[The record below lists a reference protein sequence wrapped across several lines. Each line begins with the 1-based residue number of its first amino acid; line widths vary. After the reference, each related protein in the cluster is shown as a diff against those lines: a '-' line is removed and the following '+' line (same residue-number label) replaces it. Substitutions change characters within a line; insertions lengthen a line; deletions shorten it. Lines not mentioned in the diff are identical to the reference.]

1 MTVLRRQPDGQP
13 RPDGQPKPDKQP
25 SGPSA
30 CSIQS
35 TLDIVGDRWTLLIL
49 RDLFRGVRRFGAMQ
63 HDLGIARNMLA
74 DRLSRLTEAA
84 VVSKVPYQH
93 RPVRYDY
100 VLTPK
105 GLDLS
110 NSLLAL
116 MAWGDRWCHDGNA
129 PTVLVHADCG
139 TPLEIAT
146 RCPDCNV
153 AISPARIRSLTDHA
167 ATSPSAPLNDELP
180 ADTTAPA
187 NQTVQQQHTNG
198 TAR

>member
-1 MTVLRRQPDGQP
+1 MTTTTAAVRQP
-13 RPDGQPKPDKQP
+13 
-25 SGPSA
+25 A
-30 CSIQS
+30 CSIQA

-49 RDLFRGVRRFGAMQ
+49 RDLFRGVRRFSRMQ

-74 DRLSRLTEAA
+74 DRLGRLVDAE
-84 VVSKVPYQH
+84 VVAKVPYQH
-93 RPVRYDY
+93 RPVRFDY

-116 MAWGDRWCHDGNA
+116 MRWGDRWCHDGDA

-146 RCPDCNV
+146 RCPACDEPV
-153 AISPARIRSLTDHA
+153 SPTRIRSRSHDPARGAQPNDLPDEAVGNARSVGDSRERRGNTPPA
-167 ATSPSAPLNDELP
+167 PTSPPVP
-180 ADTTAPA
+180 
-187 NQTVQQQHTNG
+187 TNG
-198 TAR
+198 GAL

>member
-1 MTVLRRQPDGQP
+1 MCAAVTALPSGQP
-13 RPDGQPKPDKQP
+13 
-25 SGPSA
+25 A
-30 CSIQS
+30 CSIQA

-49 RDLFRGVRRFGAMQ
+49 RDLFRGVRRFSAMQ

-74 DRLSRLTEAA
+74 DRLSRLTDAG
-84 VVSKVPYQH
+84 VVAKVPYQQ

-116 MAWGDRWCHDGNA
+116 MAWGDRWCQDGDA

-139 TPLEIAT
+139 AALEIAT
-146 RCPDCNV
+146 RCPTCDEPV
-153 AISPARIRSLTDHA
+153 SPARIRSRAHLHDESHGPQHTD
-167 ATSPSAPLNDELP
+167 SPSARAIEL
-180 ADTTAPA
+180 
-187 NQTVQQQHTNG
+187 QLTNG
-198 TAR
+198 GSP

>member
-1 MTVLRRQPDGQP
+1 MKTATTGQP
-13 RPDGQPKPDKQP
+13 
-25 SGPSA
+25 S
-30 CSIQS
+30 CSIQA

-49 RDLFRGVRRFGAMQ
+49 RDLFRGVRRFSAMQ

-74 DRLSRLTEAA
+74 DRLGRLVDAG
-84 VVSKVPYQH
+84 VVAKEPYQH

-100 VLTPK
+100 VLTAK

-116 MAWGDRWCHDGNA
+116 MAWGDRWCHDGDA

-146 RCPDCNV
+146 RCPACDEPV
-153 AISPARIRSLTDHA
+153 GPTRIRSRSSRSDASPRGLVPREELRGQELAAA
-167 ATSPSAPLNDELP
+167 ATAF
-180 ADTTAPA
+180 
-187 NQTVQQQHTNG
+187 QQQPTNG
-198 TAR
+198 GAL

>member
-1 MTVLRRQPDGQP
+1 MTVLDERSGERQP
-13 RPDGQPKPDKQP
+13 
-25 SGPSA
+25 A
-30 CSIQS
+30 CSIQA

-49 RDLFRGVRRFGAMQ
+49 RDLFRGVRRFSAMQ

-74 DRLSRLTEAA
+74 DRLSRLTDAG
-84 VVSKVPYQH
+84 VVAKVPYQH

-116 MAWGDRWCHDGNA
+116 MAWGDRWCHDGDA

-146 RCPDCNV
+146 RCPACDEPV
-153 AISPARIRSLTDHA
+153 SPTRIRSLAGHGD
-167 ATSPSAPLNDELP
+167 TSPGREL
-180 ADTTAPA
+180 TAA
-187 NQTVQQQHTNG
+187 GATRAFQQHPTNG
-198 TAR
+198 GAL

>member
-1 MTVLRRQPDGQP
+1 MAVRQP
-13 RPDGQPKPDKQP
+13 
-25 SGPSA
+25 A
-30 CSIQS
+30 CSIQA

-49 RDLFRGVRRFGAMQ
+49 RDLFRGVRRFSRMQ

-74 DRLSRLTEAA
+74 DRLGRLVDAD
-84 VVSKVPYQH
+84 VVAKVPYQQ
-93 RPVRYDY
+93 RPVRFDY

-116 MAWGDRWCHDGNA
+116 MRWGDRWCHDGDA

-146 RCPDCNV
+146 RCPACDEPV
-153 AISPARIRSLTDHA
+153 SPTRIRSRSHDIARDVQPAGPSARTTEAVGGARPADHGQTHSGGA
-167 ATSPSAPLNDELP
+167 TPPVRTSPSVP
-180 ADTTAPA
+180 
-187 NQTVQQQHTNG
+187 TNG
-198 TAR
+198 GVL

>member
-1 MTVLRRQPDGQP
+1 MTATTVAVQQP
-13 RPDGQPKPDKQP
+13 
-25 SGPSA
+25 A
-30 CSIQS
+30 CSIQA

-49 RDLFRGVRRFGAMQ
+49 RDLFRGVRRFSAMQ

-74 DRLSRLTEAA
+74 DRLGRLVDAD
-84 VVSKVPYQH
+84 VVAKVPYQH
-93 RPVRYDY
+93 RPVRFDY

-116 MAWGDRWCHDGNA
+116 MAWGDRWCHDGDA

-146 RCPDCNV
+146 RCPACDEPV
-153 AISPARIRSLTDHA
+153 SPTRIRSRTSRNHTPPDGEPPRTGLRAEELAAAA
-167 ATSPSAPLNDELP
+167 ATQAF
-180 ADTTAPA
+180 
-187 NQTVQQQHTNG
+187 QQHPTNG
-198 TAR
+198 GAL

>member
-1 MTVLRRQPDGQP
+1 MTVLDERSDERSSERQP
-13 RPDGQPKPDKQP
+13 
-25 SGPSA
+25 A
-30 CSIQS
+30 CSIQA

-49 RDLFRGVRRFGAMQ
+49 RDLFRGVRRFSAMQ

-74 DRLSRLTEAA
+74 DRLSRLTDAD
-84 VVSKVPYQH
+84 VVAKVPYQQ

-116 MAWGDRWCHDGNA
+116 MAWGDRWCHDGEA

-146 RCPDCNV
+146 RCPACDETV
-153 AISPARIRSLTDHA
+153 SPTRIRSLAGH
-167 ATSPSAPLNDELP
+167 S
-180 ADTTAPA
+180 DTTPGRELAA
-187 NQTVQQQHTNG
+187 AGATRAFQQHPTNG
-198 TAR
+198 GAL

>member
-1 MTVLRRQPDGQP
+1 MKTVTGQP
-13 RPDGQPKPDKQP
+13 
-25 SGPSA
+25 S
-30 CSIQS
+30 CSIQA

-49 RDLFRGVRRFGAMQ
+49 RDLFRGVRRFSAMQ

-74 DRLSRLTEAA
+74 DRLGRLVDAG
-84 VVSKVPYQH
+84 VVAKEPYQH

-100 VLTPK
+100 VLTAK

-116 MAWGDRWCHDGNA
+116 MAWGDRWCHDGDA

-146 RCPDCNV
+146 RCPACDEPV
-153 AISPARIRSLTDHA
+153 SPTRIRSRSSRSDTSLRDQVPREGLSGHEVAAA
-167 ATSPSAPLNDELP
+167 ATA
-180 ADTTAPA
+180 TAL
-187 NQTVQQQHTNG
+187 QQQPTNG
-198 TAR
+198 GAL

>member
-1 MTVLRRQPDGQP
+1 MKSTTTGQ
-13 RPDGQPKPDKQP
+13 
-25 SGPSA
+25 SS
-30 CSIQS
+30 CSIQA

-49 RDLFRGVRRFGAMQ
+49 RDLFRGVRRFSAMQ

-74 DRLSRLTEAA
+74 DRLSRLTDAG

-116 MAWGDRWCHDGNA
+116 MAWGDRWCHDGDA

-146 RCPDCNV
+146 RCPECDEPV
-153 AISPARIRSLTDHA
+153 SPTRIRSLSGHGD
-167 ATSPSAPLNDELP
+167 TSPTRPPSGELVAAGTSP
-180 ADTTAPA
+180 AF
-187 NQTVQQQHTNG
+187 QQQPTNG
-198 TAR
+198 GAL

>member
-1 MTVLRRQPDGQP
+1 MTALDERSDERSGERQP
-13 RPDGQPKPDKQP
+13 
-25 SGPSA
+25 A
-30 CSIQS
+30 CSIQA

-49 RDLFRGVRRFGAMQ
+49 RDLFRGVRRFSAMQ

-74 DRLSRLTEAA
+74 DRLSRLTDAG
-84 VVSKVPYQH
+84 VVAKVPYQH

-116 MAWGDRWCHDGNA
+116 MAWGDRWCHDGDA

-146 RCPDCNV
+146 RCPACDEPV
-153 AISPARIRSLTDHA
+153 SPTRIRSLAGHSD
-167 ATSPSAPLNDELP
+167 TSPGLEL
-180 ADTTAPA
+180 AAAGATRAF
-187 NQTVQQQHTNG
+187 QQHPTNG
-198 TAR
+198 GAL

>member
-1 MTVLRRQPDGQP
+1 MCAAVKTATTD
-13 RPDGQPKPDKQP
+13 QP
-25 SGPSA
+25 S
-30 CSIQS
+30 CSIQA

-49 RDLFRGVRRFGAMQ
+49 RDLFRGVRRFSAMQ

-74 DRLSRLTEAA
+74 DRLGRLVDAG
-84 VVSKVPYQH
+84 VVAKEPYQH

-100 VLTPK
+100 VLTAK

-116 MAWGDRWCHDGNA
+116 MAWGDRWCHDGDA

-146 RCPDCNV
+146 RCPACDETV
-153 AISPARIRSLTDHA
+153 SPTRIRSRSSRSDTSPRDTAPREEPRGRGLAEA
-167 ATSPSAPLNDELP
+167 ATAR
-180 ADTTAPA
+180 AF
-187 NQTVQQQHTNG
+187 QQQPTNG
-198 TAR
+198 GAL

>member
-1 MTVLRRQPDGQP
+1 MKTVTGQP
-13 RPDGQPKPDKQP
+13 
-25 SGPSA
+25 S
-30 CSIQS
+30 CSIQA

-49 RDLFRGVRRFGAMQ
+49 RDLFRGVRRFSAMQ

-74 DRLSRLTEAA
+74 DRLGRLVDAG
-84 VVSKVPYQH
+84 VVAKEPYQH

-100 VLTPK
+100 VLTAK

-116 MAWGDRWCHDGNA
+116 MAWGDRWCHDGDA

-146 RCPDCNV
+146 RCPACDEPV
-153 AISPARIRSLTDHA
+153 GPTRIRSRSSRSDASPRGLVPREELRGQELAAA
-167 ATSPSAPLNDELP
+167 ATAF
-180 ADTTAPA
+180 
-187 NQTVQQQHTNG
+187 QQQPTNG
-198 TAR
+198 GAL

>member
-1 MTVLRRQPDGQP
+1 MTALPSGQP
-13 RPDGQPKPDKQP
+13 
-25 SGPSA
+25 A
-30 CSIQS
+30 CSIQA

-49 RDLFRGVRRFGAMQ
+49 RDLFRGVRRFSAMQ

-74 DRLSRLTEAA
+74 DRLSRLTDAG
-84 VVSKVPYQH
+84 VVAKVPYQQ

-116 MAWGDRWCHDGNA
+116 MAWGDRWCQDGDA

-139 TPLEIAT
+139 AALEIAT
-146 RCPDCNV
+146 RCPTCDEPV
-153 AISPARIRSLTDHA
+153 SPARIRSRAHLHDESHGPQHTD
-167 ATSPSAPLNDELP
+167 SPSARAIEL
-180 ADTTAPA
+180 
-187 NQTVQQQHTNG
+187 QLTNG
-198 TAR
+198 GSP

>member
-1 MTVLRRQPDGQP
+1 MTATTVSVRQP
-13 RPDGQPKPDKQP
+13 
-25 SGPSA
+25 A
-30 CSIQS
+30 CSIQA

-49 RDLFRGVRRFGAMQ
+49 RDLFRGVRRFSAMQ

-74 DRLSRLTEAA
+74 DRLGRLVDAD
-84 VVSKVPYQH
+84 VVAKVPYQH
-93 RPVRYDY
+93 RPVRFDY

-116 MAWGDRWCHDGNA
+116 MRWGDRWCHDGDA

-146 RCPDCNV
+146 RCPACDEPV
-153 AISPARIRSLTDHA
+153 GPTRIRNRSHDLARDAQSTD
-167 ATSPSAPLNDELP
+167 PSAR
-180 ADTTAPA
+180 TAGAVASARPA
-187 NQTVQQQHTNG
+187 NDSRTRSRDITPPAPTSLPVPTNG
-198 TAR
+198 GAL

>member
-1 MTVLRRQPDGQP
+1 MTTAAGQP
-13 RPDGQPKPDKQP
+13 
-25 SGPSA
+25 S
-30 CSIQS
+30 CSIQA

-49 RDLFRGVRRFGAMQ
+49 RDLFRGVRRFSAMQ

-74 DRLSRLTEAA
+74 DRLGRLVDAG
-84 VVSKVPYQH
+84 VVAKEPYQH

-100 VLTPK
+100 VLAAK

-116 MAWGDRWCHDGNA
+116 MAWGDRWCHDGDA

-146 RCPDCNV
+146 RCPACDEPV
-153 AISPARIRSLTDHA
+153 SPTRIRSRSSHSDTSPHDQAPHEGLGGREFAAAAA
-167 ATSPSAPLNDELP
+167 ATAL
-180 ADTTAPA
+180 
-187 NQTVQQQHTNG
+187 QQQPTNG
-198 TAR
+198 GAL